1 MNCCFQVNSQAK
13 VFRRDCCIV
22 LFHHVQQQITNK
34 MEKDNQQAII
44 GIKRE
49 HQLAITNNDS
59 MIQAIQHDQV
69 SLQGGI
75 KNERQIVTD
84 LIDN

>member
-1 MNCCFQVNSQAK
+1 
-13 VFRRDCCIV
+13 
-22 LFHHVQQQITNK
+22 

-59 MIQAIQHDQV
+59 MIQAIQHEQV

-84 LIDN
+84 LIDNWYVSRTGKYENVLTAFEKIL

>member
-1 MNCCFQVNSQAK
+1 
-13 VFRRDCCIV
+13 
-22 LFHHVQQQITNK
+22 
-34 MEKDNQQAII
+34 MEKDHQQAII

-49 HQLAITNNDS
+49 HQLAITNNDT
-59 MIQAIQHDQV
+59 MIQAIQHEQV

-84 LIDN
+84 LIDNWHVSRTGKYENVLTAFEKIL